1 MHVLKTLTAGAAL
14 TAGALLAAS
23 TLAASTLPAAAQQA
37 QPSAVAPLA
46 RPAAVTPGVVTSSCT
61 PTKISYKV
69 SRAQSQTSS
78 TSWETLPFAGVG
90 FHQGGGSAS
99 CVIISFSAEAQ
110 AASRDYILV
119 QPILDNTTVCIPNE
133 NAFSTSPEPTGLAD
147 RSMNF
152 VCASVAP
159 GNHTINMQWRTV
171 HGGTAT
177 IFYRTLLVHYVP

>member
-1 MHVLKTLTAGAAL
+1 VLKFLTAGAAL

-23 TLAASTLPAAAQQA
+23 TLPAAAQN
-37 QPSAVAPLA
+37 QPAAVAPLA
-46 RPAAVTPGVVTSSCT
+46 RPAAVTPGVVTSSCS
-61 PTKISYKV
+61 PTKITYKV

-78 TSWETLPFAGVG
+78 TNWQTLPFAGVG
-90 FHQGGGSAS
+90 FHQGGASNS

-119 QPILDNTTVCIPNE
+119 QPILDSTTVCIPNE

-152 VCASVAP
+152 VCANVAP

-171 HGGTAT
+171 NGGTAT